1 MTEEVRE
8 TLFLSTCPTILP
20 TLITV
25 IKQTILTLD
34 GKKIKRTIQHIG
46 QGFDSHITYNGLEY
60 DVVCVENDI
69 ETGDST
75 WKCVESK
82 KLGRFPNI

>member
-1 MTEEVRE
+1 M
-8 TLFLSTCPTILP
+8 
-20 TLITV
+20 
-25 IKQTILTLD
+25 KQTILTID

-46 QGFDSHITYNGLEY
+46 QGFDSHVKINGIQY

>member
-1 MTEEVRE
+1 MI
-8 TLFLSTCPTILP
+8 LTCPTEISMILS
-20 TLITV
+20 V
-25 IKQTILTLD
+25 MKQTILTLD

-46 QGFDSHITYNGLEY
+46 QGFDSHITYNGLKY

-75 WKCVESK
+75 WKCVMST
-82 KLGRFPNI
+82 KLDRFPNF

>member
-1 MTEEVRE
+1 MI
-8 TLFLSTCPTILP
+8 LS
-20 TLITV
+20 V
-25 IKQTILTLD
+25 MKQTILTLD

-46 QGFDSHITYNGLEY
+46 QGFDSHITYNGLKY

>member
-1 MTEEVRE
+1 MR
-8 TLFLSTCPTILP
+8 
-20 TLITV
+20 
-25 IKQTILTLD
+25 QTILTID

-46 QGFDSHITYNGLEY
+46 QGFDSHITYNGLKY

-69 ETGDST
+69 ETGYGV

-82 KLGRFPNI
+82 KLGRYPNI